1 MSSENES
8 VSPPMNIEKYSLVLV
23 DVAGTTT
30 SINFVKDTLFP
41 FVTKQAEPFLQKK
54 WEEESIKDCI
64 KLIQEGDANLDLA
77 AAVERVKALTQ
88 EDSSN
93 KGLKTLQGLIYKDG
107 YEKGELKA
115 HVFDDVPE
123 AFETWA
129 KNRRIA
135 VYSTGSVDSQKLLFS
150 NTVKGDLSAH
160 ISKYFDQSV
169 GPKTEAESYK
179 TIAKETGAKPE
190 EIVFITDDPK
200 EATAAKS
207 GGLATVLM
215 IREGNSPL
223 SDEISKEFTTVNSF
237 KDLEVDKA
245 SKRKIEE
252 GPTSEEA
259 PPSKVPKTDVE
270 EKPTEEKAESMEID
284 AGKSETTETAK
295 NETEQQ
301 TEKTES
307 KEETIEITEPEEK
320 METVVAEAKVEVA
333 TEETNTTTEQE
344 KPKETEEPKETE
356 PDAKLGETKDAT
368 QDSKPAE
375 EAKVTEKPD
384 DTEKPV
390 EEAQVSAE
398 TSIEETPEKTAA
410 DTSDTPV
417 ENSEGKT
424 ETVEKAEEKE
434 NKSVL
439 ANGVENGKEESE
451 TVTDAAESTEVKV
464 DEVVEKID
472 ETEVKVKKLE
482 ESAESKTVSVE
493 V

>member
-1 MSSENES
+1 MSSEKES
-8 VSPPMNIEKYSLVLV
+8 VSSPMSIEKYSLVLV

-30 SINFVKDTLFP
+30 SIDFVKDTLFP
-41 FVTKQAEPFLQKK
+41 FVVKQAEPFLQEK

-64 KLIQEGDANLDLA
+64 KLIKGDADLDLA

-129 KNRRIA
+129 KNRRVAI
-135 VYSTGSVDSQKLLFS
+135 YSTGSVDSQKLLFS

-179 TIAKETGAKPE
+179 KIATETEAKPE

-207 GGLATVLM
+207 GGLAAVLI

-223 SDEISKEFTTVNSF
+223 PEEISKEFTTISSF
-237 KDLEVDKA
+237 KDFDKTL
-245 SKRKIEE
+245 KRKIEE
-252 GPTSEEA
+252 APTSEEA
-259 PPSKVPKTDVE
+259 PPSKLPKTDVE
-270 EKPTEEKAESMEID
+270 EKPTEEKAESMEVD
-284 AGKSETTETAK
+284 AGKPEATETAQ
-295 NETEQQ
+295 NETEQP
-301 TEKTES
+301 TEKTEN
-307 KEETIEITEPEEK
+307 KEETKEVTESEEK
-320 METVVAEAKVEVA
+320 METVVEETKAEVA
-333 TEETNTTTEQE
+333 TEEVNATTEQE
-344 KPKETEEPKETE
+344 KPTETEEPKEVEAAKTE
-356 PDAKLGETKDAT
+356 EPKADDAKPEDPKPEEEKPTEEA
-368 QDSKPAE
+368 QVPEEKPAE
-375 EAKVTEKPD
+375 EA
-384 DTEKPV
+384 
-390 EEAQVSAE
+390 
-398 TSIEETPEKTAA
+398 PEKTETEEVKV
-410 DTSDTPV
+410 DTTDAPV
-417 ENSEGKT
+417 ENGEEKT
-424 ETVEKAEEKE
+424 EAAEKTEEKE

-451 TVTDAAESTEVKV
+451 TVTDAAESAEVKV
-464 DEVVEKID
+464 DEVEKSD
-472 ETEVKVKKLE
+472 EAEVKVKKLE